1 MVCELIVIRFII
13 YNIHT
18 CIAFP
23 TSHNSNTFAVLLEYE
38 EDCYLFYFD
47 SERKYSI
54 AQRKL
59 ITCEDG
65 DLVIGAKLKVKDGAK
80 FFIGSLLNI
89 GKNIENSSVF
99 IDVITT
105 ENHFHFAE
113 NHYLVNNTT
122 RTFVPVLGKR
132 TLLENV
138 LQIQES
144 MLKTPGINN
153 IIIML

>member
-1 MVCELIVIRFII
+1 M
-13 YNIHT
+13 
-18 CIAFP
+18 
-23 TSHNSNTFAVLLEYE
+23 
-38 EDCYLFYFD
+38 
-47 SERKYSI
+47 
-54 AQRKL
+54 
-59 ITCEDG
+59 
-65 DLVIGAKLKVKDGAK
+65 IGAKLKVKDGAK

-99 IDVITT
+99 IDVIT
-105 ENHFHFAE
+105 NRKPFSHFTE